1 MNEARVIP
9 TADGPLADILQQA
22 LLPVV
27 GHDICSQ
34 ADWWS
39 VLATDKM
46 VCAGGDGVTA
56 GCNVSSYNCSLIANY
71 KNLQCHVSCLYTC

>member
-1 MNEARVIP
+1 MLRKYLSSLRA
-9 TADGPLADILQQA
+9 ADGPSPDILQQA

-27 GHDICSQ
+27 GHDVCSQ

-46 VCAGGDGVTA
+46 VCAGGDGITA
-56 GCNVSSYNCSLIANY
+56 GCNVSWSEEWIL
-71 KNLQCHVSCLYTC
+71 

>member
-1 MNEARVIP
+1 MYKQVQSFPLITSQNNHWELMELCTDLVY

-34 ADWWS
+34 DDWWS
-39 VLATDKM
+39 ILATDKM
-46 VCAGGDGVTA
+46 VCAGGDGITA
-56 GCNVSSYNCSLIANY
+56 GCNVSS
-71 KNLQCHVSCLYTC
+71 